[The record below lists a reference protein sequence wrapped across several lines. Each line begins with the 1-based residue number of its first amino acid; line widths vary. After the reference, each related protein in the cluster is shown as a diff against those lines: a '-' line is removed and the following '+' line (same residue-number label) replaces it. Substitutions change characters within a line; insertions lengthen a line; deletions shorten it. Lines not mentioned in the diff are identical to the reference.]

1 VIYGVQYAIVGTILE
16 LPLIIYQGWYRE
28 QEFGLSNQ
36 TLPQFLTDYGIQFAL
51 SAPFFILFIVLLYAL
66 IRWTGSRWWMWGSA
80 MAIVLLA
87 IQVLLIPVYFAPAIN
102 DYKPLAQGELRD
114 SILSMARANGV
125 PADNVWQFDASRQHK
140 RISANVSGMLG
151 TTQISLNDNLLRRG
165 SIPEVK
171 AVMGHELGHYVLNHI
186 WELLALF
193 TLLLLIGF
201 SFTHWAATRLINR
214 FGGTWRVSGID
225 DPAGLPVLLAVL
237 AFLGFIATPITNT
250 IIRTNEAEADI
261 FGLNAAREP
270 DGFAMTAMKLSE
282 YRKLNPEPWEE
293 FIFYDHPSGRERVRM
308 AMQWKAE
315 HPNEGQ

>member
-1 VIYGVQYAIVGTILE
+1 
-16 LPLIIYQGWYRE
+16 
-28 QEFGLSNQ
+28 
-36 TLPQFLTDYGIQFAL
+36 
-51 SAPFFILFIVLLYAL
+51 
-66 IRWTGSRWWMWGSA
+66 
-80 MAIVLLA
+80 
-87 IQVLLIPVYFAPAIN
+87 
-102 DYKPLAQGELRD
+102 
-114 SILSMARANGV
+114 V

-151 TTQISLNDNLLRRG
+151 TTQISLNDNLLKRG

-201 SFTHWAATRLINR
+201 SFTNWAATRLINR

-225 DPAGLPVLLAVL
+225 DPAGLPVLLAIL

-282 YRKLNPEPWEE
+282 SEYRKLNPEPWEE

-308 AMQWKAE
+308 AMEWKAE